1 MSKKPTIYLETT
13 ILNFFFDFKN
23 QSTEKKI
30 DTVYFWNN
38 NLKNFNPVVS
48 LAVVKELQLTP
59 ILQWRKNL
67 LKLIQGIRLIE
78 INQEV
83 VNLAE
88 QYVKDKLIP
97 QKYSADAIHLAT
109 VIVHQ
114 VDYLATWNIQH
125 LAHPTKRKIFRD
137 YNISKN
143 LYVTEIVT
151 PRELNYKLNSN

>member
-13 ILNFFFDFKN
+13 IPNFFFDFKN

-67 LKLIQGIRLIE
+67 LKLI
-78 INQEV
+78 
-83 VNLAE
+83 
-88 QYVKDKLIP
+88 
-97 QKYSADAIHLAT
+97 
-109 VIVHQ
+109 
-114 VDYLATWNIQH
+114 
-125 LAHPTKRKIFRD
+125 
-137 YNISKN
+137 
-143 LYVTEIVT
+143 
-151 PRELNYKLNSN
+151 

>member
-67 LKLIQGIRLIE
+67 LKLI
-78 INQEV
+78 
-83 VNLAE
+83 
-88 QYVKDKLIP
+88 
-97 QKYSADAIHLAT
+97 
-109 VIVHQ
+109 
-114 VDYLATWNIQH
+114 
-125 LAHPTKRKIFRD
+125 
-137 YNISKN
+137 
-143 LYVTEIVT
+143 
-151 PRELNYKLNSN
+151 